1 MTAIL
6 FDFFGTLVSYSPS
19 RTAQGFRRSHAL
31 VPHLT
36 YAEFLTSLD
45 ACFATFDAAADADHR
60 EFSMAQMI
68 AALLGRAE
76 TDPLVAEFERTYIA
90 EWSAGVTYLD
100 GLRSLLA
107 GLRTRHRLAV
117 VSNTHS
123 PSMVPAFLADLGVA
137 DLFDAVVLS
146 VQVGWRK
153 PHPAMYAA
161 ALDAL
166 AVTPAEAVFVGDSHD
181 ADYVGPTTAGIRSF
195 LIGSADVPAAQ
206 RLTSVFDLPAR
217 LAIGK

>member
-31 VPHLT
+31 APHLS

-45 ACFATFDAAADADHR
+45 ACFATFDVAADADHR
-60 EFSMAQMI
+60 EFSMAQVT
-68 AALLGRAE
+68 AAFLGRPE
-76 TDPLVAEFERTYIA
+76 SDPLVAEFERTYIA
-90 EWSAGVTYLD
+90 EWSAGVAYLD
-100 GLRSLLA
+100 GLPSLLA
-107 GLRTRHRLAV
+107 GLRARHRLAV

-123 PSMVPAFLADLGVA
+123 PSMVPGFLADLGVA
-137 DLFDAVVLS
+137 ELFDAVVLS

-161 ALDAL
+161 ALRAM
-166 AVTPAEAVFVGDSHD
+166 AVSPAEAVFVGDSAD

-195 LIGSADVPAAQ
+195 LIGDADGVPAAQ
-206 RLTSVFDLPAR
+206 RLNSVFDLPAR
-217 LAIGK
+217 LAYG